1 LASGGITYFDN
12 CFSIGLDVTRDFT
25 DDGTVAPSTSV
36 MLRLDFR
43 TLGNNAWYDNFYS
56 RDRLR
61 NRRYTPYEQ
70 ESLGLAKP

>member
-1 LASGGITYFDN
+1 
-12 CFSIGLDVTRDFT
+12 
-25 DDGTVAPSTSV
+25 V